1 MDDFDAELLAA
12 EAEAE
17 AAAPP
22 PRRKPR
28 VLSMKLI
35 ADRCLPPEER
45 GGGEA
50 MADSLLSLTRL
61 RLDRLELGSMDG
73 LDVCNGAQHVYL
85 QHNRISRIEG
95 LEFFSDLRFLVLGA
109 NEIEAIEGLAHLR
122 ALEYLDLSQN
132 RIADAAAHE
141 LPIELRALDLYG
153 NPCAREPG
161 YRRALVGA
169 LPALFRLDDVAVSAR
184 ERGHALLE
192 EEEAAEAVLE
202 EAREALAPPRPPPP
216 RAAAA
221 AAAAAEAQLDAAVL
235 ADATRL
241 YEHAMSLHGV
251 EAEAAA
257 VKTKARQIRE
267 RVQKRRE
274 QAVEEQAAL
283 RERLA
288 R

>member
-1 MDDFDAELLAA
+1 MLDDDFDAELLA
-12 EAEAE
+12 AEAE

-141 LPIELRALDLYG
+141 LPAELRALDLYG

-169 LPALFRLDDVAVSAR
+169 LPALFRLDDVAVSAS
-184 ERGHALLE
+184 H
-192 EEEAAEAVLE
+192 
-202 EAREALAPPRPPPP
+202 
-216 RAAAA
+216 
-221 AAAAAEAQLDAAVL
+221 
-235 ADATRL
+235 DAT
-241 YEHAMSLHGV
+241 V
-251 EAEAAA
+251 
-257 VKTKARQIRE
+257 
-267 RVQKRRE
+267 RV
-274 QAVEEQAAL
+274 
-283 RERLA
+283 
-288 R
+288 

>member
-1 MDDFDAELLAA
+1 
-12 EAEAE
+12 
-17 AAAPP
+17 
-22 PRRKPR
+22 
-28 VLSMKLI
+28 MKLI
-35 ADRCLPPEER
+35 ADRCPPPEER

-73 LDVCNGAQHVYL
+73 LGGATAQHAYL

-141 LPIELRALDLYG
+141 LPAELRALDLYG
-153 NPCAREPG
+153 NLRARARLPP
-161 YRRALVGA
+161 RASSA
-169 LPALFRLDDVAVSAR
+169 RCPLFRLDDVAVSAR
-184 ERGHALLE
+184 ERGHTLLE
-192 EEEAAEAVLE
+192 EEAAAEAVLE

-221 AAAAAEAQLDAAVL
+221 EAQLDAAGL

-283 RERLA
+283 RERLGKVKF
-288 R
+288 

>member
-28 VLSMKLI
+28 VLTMKLI

-132 RIADAAAHE
+132 RIADAAAQE
-141 LPIELRALDLYG
+141 LPAELRALDLYG

-184 ERGHALLE
+184 ERGHALLGWHSR
-192 EEEAAEAVLE
+192 LE
-202 EAREALAPPRPPPP
+202 DGRELGQRLGAPAREHDVFVKQRGARGG
-216 RAAAA
+216 
-221 AAAAAEAQLDAAVL
+221 AQL
-235 ADATRL
+235 
-241 YEHAMSLHGV
+241 
-251 EAEAAA
+251 
-257 VKTKARQIRE
+257 
-267 RVQKRRE
+267 
-274 QAVEEQAAL
+274 AL
-283 RERLA
+283 RELRRDGRPLRLVDQPRRRPA
-288 R
+288 ERGDE

>member
-1 MDDFDAELLAA
+1 
-12 EAEAE
+12 
-17 AAAPP
+17 
-22 PRRKPR
+22 
-28 VLSMKLI
+28 MKLI

-45 GGGEA
+45 GVG
-50 MADSLLSLTRL
+50 DPVL
-61 RLDRLELGSMDG
+61 REVEVLE
-73 LDVCNGAQHVYL
+73 
-85 QHNRISRIEG
+85 
-95 LEFFSDLRFLVLGA
+95 
-109 NEIEAIEGLAHLR
+109 
-122 ALEYLDLSQN
+122 
-132 RIADAAAHE
+132 
-141 LPIELRALDLYG
+141 RALDLYG

>member
-1 MDDFDAELLAA
+1 MLDDAFDAELLA
-12 EAEAE
+12 AEAE

-141 LPIELRALDLYG
+141 LPTELRALDLYG

-221 AAAAAEAQLDAAVL
+221 AAAEAQLDAAVL